1 MKIYTKTGDGGE
13 TGLLDG
19 SRVPKDHLRVAACGD
34 LDELNATLGVALT
47 HSQDAALRETLAPI
61 QRDLFAL
68 GAQIADP
75 RARVPGVKPK
85 AALGEAQVL
94 RLEQAIDR
102 CEADNPP
109 LNAFILPGGSPPGAF
124 LHLARTVC
132 RRAERSLVTL
142 AREAPVEPLAIRYL
156 NRLSDLLFVLARHAN
171 LKACVAED
179 RW

>member
-34 LDELNATLGVALT
+34 LDELNATLGVVLA
-47 HSQDAALRETLAPI
+47 HAAGAGLEATLSPI

-68 GAQIADP
+68 GAQVADP
-75 RARVPGVKPK
+75 RGRVPGTKPK
-85 AALGEAQVL
+85 ATLDESHVA

-102 CEADNPP
+102 CEAENPP
-109 LNAFILPGGSPPGAF
+109 LTAFVLPGGSQPGAL

-142 AREAPVEPLAIRYL
+142 AREAPVEPLAVRYV
-156 NRLSDLLFVLARHAN
+156 NRLSDLLFVLARHTN
-171 LKACVAED
+171 LKAGVTED

>member
-1 MKIYTKTGDGGE
+1 MKIYTRTGDGGE

-19 SRVPKDHLRVAACGD
+19 SRVPKHHLRVAACGD
-34 LDELNATLGVALT
+34 LDELNATLGVVLAHASDDSLRDTLT
-47 HSQDAALRETLAPI
+47 PI

-75 RARVPGVKPK
+75 RLRVSGVKPK
-85 AALGEAQVL
+85 ASLEETHVD
-94 RLEQAIDR
+94 RLEKAIDR
-102 CEADNPP
+102 CEAQNPP
-109 LNAFILPGGSPPGAF
+109 LTAFILPGGSVTGAF

-132 RRAERSLVTL
+132 RRAERSLVAL

-171 LKACVAED
+171 LRSGVPEE